1 MVMPI
6 DRQRGPGRPRALTR
20 RERRLVGVVGAVA
33 AALVVIVVVS
43 LLVAGH
49 GSARGCIHVVY
60 PGPVG
65 AESIDRC
72 GGAARELCGSLS
84 TAQGFSP
91 QARGSIAAG
100 CRKAGLAV
108 G

>member
-6 DRQRGPGRPRALTR
+6 DRQGGPNRPRALSR
-20 RERRLVGVVGAVA
+20 RERRLIAAVGAVA
-33 AALVVIVVVS
+33 AALIVAVAVS
-43 LLVAGH
+43 LLVSGP

-65 AESIDRC
+65 AESVDRC

-84 TAQGFSP
+84 RTQGFSP

-100 CRKAGLAV
+100 CRRAGLAV